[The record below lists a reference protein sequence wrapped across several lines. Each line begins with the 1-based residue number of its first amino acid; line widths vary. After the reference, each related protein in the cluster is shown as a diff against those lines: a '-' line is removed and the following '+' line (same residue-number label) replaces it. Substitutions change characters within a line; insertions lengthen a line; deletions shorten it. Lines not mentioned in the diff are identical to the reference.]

1 MKTNN
6 QVKGSGTLSEINVTP
21 LVDVMLVLLIIFMV
35 TSPMLHQGID
45 VQLPKASKRVFNEQE
60 QTRYIITI
68 TKDLKVFLN
77 QSQIPIEQ
85 LNFKLRQLKNTQNV
99 NSIFLKAD
107 ERVQYGDVI
116 KIIDEIKKAGID
128 TIGMV
133 TEEESEK

>member
-1 MKTNN
+1 
-6 QVKGSGTLSEINVTP
+6 
-21 LVDVMLVLLIIFMV
+21 
-35 TSPMLHQGID
+35 MLHQGID

-60 QTRYIITI
+60 QTRYIITV